1 MRLVRARERTQCRQ
15 RRRSQWTSGG
25 ALRAF
30 GRLWASVHL
39 LFFRP
44 RTAGRGCVCVSGN
57 KGVSCSRSWLFV
69 LFCVHALVSSS
80 RCAALYAVSPPPR
93 MPARFALCSGAMSR
107 AGKAVAPL
115 VRRAQRL
122 AVVPKRY
129 GSGGAVVNPAE
140 ADLYAGGMLTGV
152 RSQRGSRDYA
162 QRMGWVAI
170 LKMLS
175 CAFGVQG

>member
-1 MRLVRARERTQCRQ
+1 
-15 RRRSQWTSGG
+15 
-25 ALRAF
+25 
-30 GRLWASVHL
+30 
-39 LFFRP
+39 
-44 RTAGRGCVCVSGN
+44 
-57 KGVSCSRSWLFV
+57 
-69 LFCVHALVSSS
+69 
-80 RCAALYAVSPPPR
+80 

-129 GSGGAVVNPAE
+129 GSGGAVVNPAD

-152 RSQRGSRDYA
+152 RSQRGSREYA

-170 LKMLS
+170 LKKLS
-175 CAFGVQG
+175 CSFGVQGSVVALCRPAVCNPRLTRAARALTLF